1 MPRNYRQDI
10 RSPHEESIEDI
21 DEPRMAPE
29 RSIRNI
35 GPSQSR
41 VRLQRHSAG
50 RHTPPPTHERH
61 HSEPKRGKWG
71 VWLAAGISLVILG
84 GAAALILFPSTS
96 VAVTPHTQVVPF
108 DASTSF
114 TAYPEG
120 SATPNMI
127 RYSVVSQVF
136 EDSTVVSANGIE
148 KVDEKATGSVTVY
161 NEYSDKPVRLIKNTR
176 FQAAN
181 GLIYRIP
188 ASVDVPG
195 KTAAGPG
202 TIQVTVFADQTG
214 DSYNLPPQDKLT
226 LPGLKSTADMYN
238 GVYAKS
244 TAPFTGG
251 FSGERPAV
259 APATL
264 DAARSEVRGRL
275 NEKAQQLATTA
286 PEGSIAFPGL
296 ANISF
301 ESLAPTQEPG
311 GGVRIHEKASVVMP
325 VFAADAF
332 ATAIGQ
338 AVSASAEGQKMD
350 IRFSPGITG
359 TASTT
364 LALGEMGQKPL
375 IFSLSGAAQ
384 LVWNIDTAALTQALA
399 GKEESSFQPIIQGF
413 PAVEEARARITPFW
427 QKSFPQDPTKIK
439 IEIQDPPQPF

>member
-10 RSPHEESIEDI
+10 RPAREESIEDI

-41 VRLQRHSAG
+41 VRLQRHSA
-50 RHTPPPTHERH
+50 RHVPPHERH
-61 HSEPKRGKWG
+61 HTEPTGKKGKWG

-96 VAVTPHTQVVPF
+96 VAVTPHTQVIPF
-108 DASTSF
+108 DSSTSF
-114 TAYPEG
+114 TAYPDT
-120 SATPNMI
+120 AAAPNTI
-127 RYSVVSQVF
+127 KYSVVSQVF
-136 EDSTVVSANGIE
+136 EDSTVVAASGIE
-148 KVDEKATGSVTVY
+148 RVDEKATGSVTIY

-202 TIQVTVFADQTG
+202 TIQVTLFADQTG
-214 DSYNLPPQDKLT
+214 DTYNLPPQDRLT
-226 LPGLKSTADMYN
+226 VPGLKSTPDMYN

-251 FSGERPAV
+251 FSGDRPAV

-275 NEKAQQLATTA
+275 NEKAQQLAATA

-301 ESLAPTQEPG
+301 ESLAPTQESG
-311 GGVRIHEKASVVMP
+311 GGVRIHEKATVVMP
-325 VFAADAF
+325 VFPIAAF
-332 ATAIGQ
+332 AQAIGQ
-338 AVSASAEGQKMD
+338 AVSASAEGQALD
-350 IRFSPGITG
+350 IRFSPNISGS
-359 TASTT
+359 ASTT

-375 IFSLSGAAQ
+375 IFSLSGTGQ
-384 LVWNIDTAALTQALA
+384 LIWQVDTAGLAQALA

-413 PAVEEARARITPFW
+413 PSVEEARARITPFW
-427 QKSFPQDPTKIK
+427 QKSFPQDPAKIQ

>member
-1 MPRNYRQDI
+1 MARNYRHDI
-10 RSPHEESIEDI
+10 RPPHEESIEDI

-50 RHTPPPTHERH
+50 RQAPPERH
-61 HSEPKRGKWG
+61 RAEPRRGKWG

-108 DASTSF
+108 DATTSF
-114 TAYPEG
+114 TAYPDGNAAPG
-120 SATPNMI
+120 SI
-127 RYSVVSQVF
+127 RYAIVSQVF
-136 EDSTVVSANGIE
+136 EDSTVVAASGIE

-226 LPGLKSTADMYN
+226 LPGLKSSADMYE
-238 GVYAKS
+238 GVYARS

-251 FSGERPAV
+251 FSGDRPAV

-264 DAARSEVRGRL
+264 DAARSEVRSRL
-275 NEKAQQLATTA
+275 NEKAQQLAATA

-325 VFAADAF
+325 VFPVEAF
-332 ATAIGQ
+332 AQAIGQ
-338 AVSASAEGQKMD
+338 AVSANAEGQKMD
-350 IRFSPGITG
+350 IRFSPNITG
-359 TASTT
+359 AASTT

-375 IFSLSGAAQ
+375 MFSLSGTGQ
-384 LVWNIDTAALTQALA
+384 LIWEVDAAALTQALA

-427 QKSFPQDPTKIK
+427 QKSFPRDPAKIR
-439 IEIQDPPQPF
+439 IEIQEPPQPF